1 MKRTVSNSATFLFF
15 YFQNCFIYN
24 FILFKFVVE
33 TKLFEAWA
41 YCLQASFIFFQMICF
56 GLCSMENVSIFKL
69 IQNPAFLFIHKF
81 STELTELVNQ
91 EIIFMKTTSEWV
103 VGYIIRSFGD

>member
-1 MKRTVSNSATFLFF
+1 
-15 YFQNCFIYN
+15 
-24 FILFKFVVE
+24 
-33 TKLFEAWA
+33 
-41 YCLQASFIFFQMICF
+41 
-56 GLCSMENVSIFKL
+56 MENVSIFKL

-81 STELTELVNQ
+81 STKLTELVNQ